1 MNDNNSENPNEED
14 KMIVCYDEDGNE
26 RLISVKDWREQVL
39 PDQLKANFDNPDNL
53 YNLIVVSLQDGF
65 YQEILEATEV
75 LLNIDPDKARS
86 YNARGILLM
95 KVEDLDGAEQ
105 VLKNYINEFGA
116 TGVIL
121 TNLAKVYDIKNY
133 PKKSEETLW
142 EALKIDPNQNNGLDW
157 WGAIH
162 RDKAGEKGFY
172 DAMRKAATIKGSWR
186 PQLWLAREHI
196 EKKNLKEAKNYYFK
210 ILKIAGDESDV
221 LMQISGDLG
230 NNSYIDEVIELIY
243 HLYVP
248 EKHSPEVGFNIL
260 QCFLEKKNYFEGEKI
275 LAKLYDLKNPTIK
288 ENLLYFSKEFENLKN
303 ES

>member
-1 MNDNNSENPNEED
+1 MNDNNNENSNEED

-26 RLISVKDWREQVL
+26 RLISAKNWREQVL
-39 PDQLKANFDNPDNL
+39 PDQLKINFDNPDNL
-53 YNLIVVSLQDGF
+53 YSLIIMSLQDGF
-65 YQEILEATEV
+65 YQDILEATEV
-75 LLNIDPDKARS
+75 LLKIDPDKERS

-95 KVEDLDGAEQ
+95 KLEDLDGAEQ
-105 VLKNYINEFGA
+105 VLKKYINEFGA

-121 TNLAKVYDIKNY
+121 TNLAKVYDEKNY
-133 PKKSEETLW
+133 TRKSEETLW
-142 EALKIDPNQNNGLDW
+142 EALKIDPNQGNGLDW

-162 RDKAGEKGFY
+162 RDKTGEKGFY

-186 PQLWLAREHI
+186 PQLWLARECL
-196 EKKNLKEAKNYYFK
+196 EKKNLKEAKNYYSK
-210 ILKIAGDESDV
+210 ILKIAGDDSDA

-230 NNSYIDEVIELIY
+230 NNGYKDDIIELIY
-243 HLYVP
+243 PNYVP

-260 QCFLEKKNYFEGEKI
+260 QCFLEKKDYFEGEKL
-275 LAKLYDLKNPTIK
+275 LAKLHEIENPTIN